1 MANADTHYDPHA
13 ANGSSKASAGS
24 CGSPTSIYRE
34 AYSYLDEDDPIEGVP
49 DIALRTGS
57 VHTSRPADNIHM
69 ADLYTQS
76 ALTADISVPTT
87 AAAKIPLPSEIPI
100 VGDLVVTNSSFT
112 SSPPSLSPTGQ
123 FAQNS
128 PNSIISLPIS
138 DQPPC
143 APSPPSNDN
152 TFKYSVWDMPANSE
166 ATSSPSPT
174 ASSAIVLGA
183 PITSPLPPPQS
194 SYGSSSGRPSLSA
207 PILEPIHYSVDT
219 YQILRNLFN
228 NPLFCDLTLTV
239 GESQFHTHRGILA
252 QQCAYFQEV
261 FAARRA
267 LDPTAE
273 IRHLDLNQGG
283 PVPFWVRPSALAM
296 PTLSQVGISDKE
308 GITRECKQ
316 EDDGNPQQSDPSTPP
331 SEREGATTMLPI
343 LKETGVALS
352 DVQPLPVSQT
362 PKQDS
367 DSERNSVSPPLQKTP
382 PLLPSCFGATLPIDM
397 ETLLKSSL
405 HARHF
410 GIFLALIYGVQ
421 TTQQIALEDLLPVL
435 HITHAFRGPSYLL
448 ISLGHRLVE
457 QHQHRHY
464 HSNDRNTSLTS
475 SPTSSCSA
483 TLSSYPN
490 SSNDHADNPL
500 VTPDSWPSLIRF
512 ADYYSLDTIR
522 LWAIEW
528 ASHDRR
534 LWNTAVGCLELD
546 DYKIFLRGIRSEP
559 IRVKNELLLVFL
571 AFHYQNRENDR
582 TDTCRSK
589 GAVGTSSLVIAS
601 PDQSVNDP
609 TSMATMTLRTPTT
622 NGNDNLL
629 HSSSC
634 VSSSL
639 SRKVSIT
646 ASGTRGGCGRASYR
660 AHHQNHSHGTN
671 MLSVS
676 PLQQLSR
683 MHTIRSLRMDRV
695 NRAMAWMRRLKVECE
710 CDDDRALLE

>member
-13 ANGSSKASAGS
+13 ANGSSIASAGS

-34 AYSYLDEDDPIEGVP
+34 AYSYLDEDDPSEGVP
-49 DIALRTGS
+49 GIALRTG
-57 VHTSRPADNIHM
+57 
-69 ADLYTQS
+69 
-76 ALTADISVPTT
+76 
-87 AAAKIPLPSEIPI
+87 
-100 VGDLVVTNSSFT
+100 
-112 SSPPSLSPTGQ
+112 
-123 FAQNS
+123 
-128 PNSIISLPIS
+128 
-138 DQPPC
+138 
-143 APSPPSNDN
+143 
-152 TFKYSVWDMPANSE
+152 E
-166 ATSSPSPT
+166 ATASPSPI
-174 ASSAIVLGA
+174 APSAIVLGA
-183 PITSPLPPPQS
+183 PITSPPPPPQS
-194 SYGSSSGRPSLSA
+194 SYGSYSGRSSLSA
-207 PILEPIHYSVDT
+207 PVLEPIHYSVDT
-219 YQILRNLFN
+219 NQILRNLFN

-273 IRHLDLNQGG
+273 IRHLDLNLEG
-283 PVPFWVRPSALAM
+283 PVPFWVRPSTLAM

-308 GITRECKQ
+308 EITRECKQ
-316 EDDGNPQQSDPSTPP
+316 DNDGNPQQSDPSTPP
-331 SEREGATTMLPI
+331 SEREGATTTLPTF
-343 LKETGVALS
+343 KVAGVALS
-352 DVQPLPVSQT
+352 DVQPLSVSQT
-362 PKQDS
+362 SKQDS
-367 DSERNSVSPPLQKTP
+367 DCELNSVSPPLPRTP

-421 TTQQIALEDLLPVL
+421 TPQQVALEDLLPVL
-435 HITHAFRGPSYLL
+435 HITHAFRGPSHLL
-448 ISLGHRLVE
+448 VSLGHRLVE
-457 QHQHRHY
+457 QHQHPHY
-464 HSNDRNTSLTS
+464 HSNGKNSSITS

-483 TLSSYPN
+483 SLSYPN
-490 SSNDHADNPL
+490 NSNDHADNPL

-512 ADYYSLDTIR
+512 ADYYGLDTIHH
-522 LWAIEW
+522 WAIEW

-534 LWNTAVGCLELD
+534 LWNTAVGCLDLD
-546 DYKIFLRGIRSEP
+546 DYKIFLRGIRNEP
-559 IRVKNELLLVFL
+559 SRVKNELLLVFL

-582 TDTCRSK
+582 TDTCRTK
-589 GAVGTSSLVIAS
+589 GAVGTSSFVIAS
-601 PDQSVNDP
+601 PDQSMNDP
-609 TSMATMTLRTPTT
+609 TSVATMTIRTPST

-629 HSSSC
+629 HPSSC

-660 AHHQNHSHGTN
+660 AHHQNHSHGAN

-695 NRAMAWMRRLKVECE
+695 NRAMAWMSRLKVECE